1 MIKYIIVLLSLF
13 SFLHAKTSIIVTFP
27 VHKEFIQKIAKD
39 DFFIKVIED
48 GYQSFDKRGNLFK
61 NEIYYSDVYLTLGL
75 EEEKKY
81 IELFKKKNRYMKII
95 DVSKGIEKDI
105 VNGKV
110 NHYIWTDPLL
120 VRELTKNLYQT
131 LSSLKSYKKEFY
143 EVNHK
148 VLLKELD
155 EFFLSLKKKFDRNEF
170 YNIYVYEPY
179 WHYIAK
185 RYRINLYYKENKLTD
200 LEEVPAL
207 IEHAQLHNI
216 EKVLIKKGSSYEQAQ
231 SLASH
236 INADIVE
243 HDITEYNWKI
253 NIQSLARKIA
263 RYKKNL

>member
-1 MIKYIIVLLSLF
+1 MIKYLFVLLSLL
-13 SFLHAKTSIIVTFP
+13 SFLHAKKSIVVTFP
-27 VHKEFIQKIAKD
+27 VHKEFIEKISKD

-48 GYQSFDKRGNLFK
+48 GYENFDKRSNLFK

-81 IELFKKKNRYMKII
+81 IKLFKKKNRYMKII
-95 DVSKGIEKDI
+95 DVSKGIKKDI

-120 VRELTKNLYQT
+120 VRELIKNLYNT

-143 EVNHK
+143 KTNHNIF
-148 VLLKELD
+148 LKEID
-155 EFFLSLKKKFDRNEF
+155 DFFLFLKKKFDKNEF
-170 YNIYVYEPY
+170 YNIYVYDTY

-185 RYRINLYYKENKLTD
+185 RYRINLYYKEDRLTT

-207 IEHAQLHNI
+207 IEHAKRHNI
-216 EKVLIKKGSSYEQAQ
+216 QKVLIKEGSSYEQAQ

-243 HDITEYNWKI
+243 HDITKYNWKV
-253 NIQSLARKIA
+253 NLEALARKIA
-263 RYKKNL
+263 RYKRNL

>member
-1 MIKYIIVLLSLF
+1 MIKYIIVLLSLL
-13 SFLHAKTSIIVTFP
+13 SFLHAKTSIVVTFP

-120 VRELTKNLYQT
+120 VRELVKSLYNT

-143 EVNHK
+143 EANHK

-185 RYRINLYYKENKLTD
+185 RYRINLYYKENKFTD

-216 EKVLIKKGSSYEQAQ
+216 EKVLIRKGSSYEQAQ

-243 HDITEYNWKI
+243 HDITEYNWKV